1 MCFKRITVCA
11 RTFIPPSLLHMAT
24 CEQGEEL
31 KIYFLTENVSSPHPS
46 MHQKMR
52 RLVCAFVFSQAG
64 GHRCDAA
71 AARPFSPC
79 RVAVSRRPR
88 GVAVPARR
96 LPPVRRARARPAGAF
111 SAAPGPAPA
120 ATRLPGPAPRAWP
133 PTAAPAARGGD
144 VQLRD
149 RSGPFHPK
157 RSARPRAFQHFRNTT
172 RRFTTAISLQA
183 HPA

>member
-1 MCFKRITVCA
+1 MCFKRITLCA

-24 CEQGEEL
+24 CEHGEEL
-31 KIYFLTENVSSPHPS
+31 KMYFLTENVSSPHPS

-71 AARPFSPC
+71 AARPFSLC
-79 RVAVSRRPR
+79 RGC
-88 GVAVPARR
+88 GVAVAARC
-96 LPPVRRARARPAGAF
+96 RRARAAPPARPAG
-111 SAAPGPAPA
+111 PGSGSVQRRSTDAPA
-120 ATRLPGPAPRAWP
+120 ATRLPCPAPRAWP

-149 RSGPFHPK
+149 LSGPFHPK

-172 RRFTTAISLQA
+172 RRFTTAISLQV